1 MRRKVGKARRE
12 KNIYVTI
19 LFVFTQCCIHIFS
32 TLSMSWASS
41 YTGRTA
47 VTEKSFTSATE
58 SMALGSGD
66 TSGK

>member
-1 MRRKVGKARRE
+1 MRRKVGKATAR
-12 KNIYVTI
+12 KIYMSRYF
-19 LFVFTQCCIHIFS
+19 FVFTQCCIHIFS